1 MDIIEFSKAI
11 LEVGIMVIICAV
23 FLFQNNKDRKDQEEK
38 NNKIFNAILEQYESV
53 FSRIIENQNNGI
65 HVLTEKEDRR
75 ALEIDRAIDDY
86 LKQMVINTKATRA
99 FVVRYHNGG
108 RDMASVPFLKS
119 SITNEMTNAG
129 VKPIMGEFQNQFRS
143 IMAGV
148 CDEIDRKG
156 YSYITPNEKSD
167 LIDSA
172 TVELLKE
179 RGVKN
184 MYCRALRNQ
193 NDYIIGFVAVTFM
206 VDNKEI
212 PNESIIHE
220 SLIDKSKKISALLCL
235 NKKEEGL

>member
-53 FSRIIENQNNGI
+53 FSRIIENQSSGM
-65 HVLTEKEDRR
+65 HVLTEKEERR

-108 RDMASVPFLKS
+108 RDMASVPFLKC

-129 VKPIMGEFQNQFRS
+129 VKPIMSEFQNQFRS

-148 CDEIDRKG
+148 CEEIDRKG
-156 YSYITPNEKSD
+156 YSYITPNEKSE
-167 LIDSA
+167 LIDPA
-172 TVELLKE
+172 TVELMKD
-179 RGVKN
+179 RGIKN

-193 NDYIIGFVAVTFM
+193 NDYIIGFIAVTFM

-220 SLIDKSKKISALLCL
+220 CLIDKSKKVSALLCL